1 VSTKIEWCK
10 NKDGSQGKTWNPVV
24 GCTHAG
30 SPGCDNCYA
39 REMHN
44 RRHKAYLA
52 SKKMPEQYAWSFDII
67 QLIDERMCL
76 PLHWRKPKTVF
87 VNSVSDLFH
96 PEVPNDFIYCVYD
109 VMGMAKQHTFIVC
122 TKRPERIIPAL
133 YDSGYLGQG
142 DYLPNVYH
150 LCTVEN
156 QEWADKRI
164 PELLRLKEYSSGWPV
179 LGISVEP
186 MLGPVDLDSYLI
198 VGADRPGSNMRK
210 GLDWVICGGETGPK
224 ARPIHPDWARSLRDQ
239 CQEAGVPFFF
249 KQWGEYIHESQ
260 TPDNMTDYDPEYF
273 YSKEW
278 PPGFARVGKK
288 AAGRLLDGREWNEM
302 PEAQS

>member
-1 VSTKIEWCK
+1 MSTKIEWVK
-10 NKDGSQGKTWNPVV
+10 NRDGSKGVSWNPVV

-96 PEVPNDFIYCVYD
+96 PEVPNDFIHCVYD

-186 MLGPVDLDSYLI
+186 MLGPVDIRPWLI
-198 VGADRPGSNMRK
+198 PPPVKGSDCW
-210 GLDWVICGGETGPK
+210 GIDWVICGTESGPK
-224 ARPIHPDWARSLRDQ
+224 RRPANIVWILSLKDQ
-239 CQEAGVPFFF
+239 CVAAGVPFFL
-249 KQWGEYIHESQ
+249 KQME
-260 TPDNMTDYDPEYF
+260 
-273 YSKEW
+273 
-278 PPGFARVGKK
+278 VGR
-288 AAGRLLDGREWNEM
+288 RLVKMPKLEGKIWNEM
-302 PEAQS
+302 LEVKV